1 MTIPAANAASA
12 YLQAAGRG
20 LGPGLDAPA
29 QAGGGEFAE
38 LLKGALGDVAQ
49 VMKHGEEMS
58 LKAAFGEAQ
67 MTDVIT
73 AVTAAEVTLQ
83 TVIAV
88 RDKLIEAYQMI
99 LRMPM

>member
-1 MTIPAANAASA
+1 MAINPASAASA
-12 YLQAAGRG
+12 YLKAATQG
-20 LGPGLDAPA
+20 LGPGLDAPTE
-29 QAGGGEFAE
+29 AGGGEFAD
-38 LLKGALGDVAQ
+38 LVKGALGDAAQ

-67 MTDVIT
+67 MTDVIA

-83 TVIAV
+83 TVVSV
-88 RDKLIEAYQMI
+88 RDRLIEAYQMI

>member
-1 MTIPAANAASA
+1 MSINAANAASA
-12 YLQAAGRG
+12 YLQSAGRG
-20 LGPGLDAPA
+20 LGPGLDAPTNS
-29 QAGGGEFAE
+29 GRGEFAE
-38 LLKGALGDVAQ
+38 LVKGALGDAAQ

-67 MTDVIT
+67 MTDVIA
-73 AVTAAEVTLQ
+73 AVSAAEVTLQ
-83 TVIAV
+83 TVVSV